1 MLNSTT
7 LNTRLLPLSILI
19 SSLVSGGAIAAGTE
33 KSISDK
39 LQDFKT
45 SNVIDATQQQQLQER
60 MKEKVQKQQ
69 LEEIAK
75 AEVKRVEQK
84 FKTAVEEAAHQN
96 DLWTPIKVD
105 LQVAEAGKK
114 AANDARDEANK
125 KKDTAL
131 TNAGLSLTA
140 TAQNEIDNNL
150 YDKKDKLNN
159 KKQTVIDNDK
169 HLKDTTDQLIAKG
182 DERTNIDVELEKIA
196 IDISSNESMWNSQSF
211 IAKDPKDYTAD
222 EEAIAKAHRDKR
234 SELDHKQTEQ
244 NKNKKALLKEIKR
257 IELKIESIHKAITED
272 KSKLEQARD
281 DFTIATQ
288 AKEAFDFALITE
300 KNAKDAQTT
309 LDTAEINNATAKQQ
323 FDTAE
328 QAKSEAEKKVKDQ
341 MLALQDAKEAV
352 VQLNRVNPTLNA
364 PVIDQT
370 LDKTIT
376 QTVAGSSL
384 AVLTHVA
391 GGTQNVQKDGKIISS
406 MVREGGTVNL
416 AAGAAAFSTTIT
428 DGTLNNQGGTDT
440 DSVVQA
446 GGQLSLTGRAVSH
459 NALVTKGGSVTVS
472 DDSIVNDMTSRGN
485 ITADSKATLTNT
497 IIADGS
503 LTLADSAVAHSTLLR
518 KGMFIVQ
525 AGAKAIA
532 TEINGGTFTLQ
543 DGASAEDTLLQK
555 GSFTLNK
562 GATAINTKVNGG
574 KFTLGNG
581 AATDGTI
588 INGGE
593 FDVQTDAIASNTK
606 LNSGTFTL
614 SDGSAKDTTV
624 NGGEFKVT
632 DDAIADGITLKGG
645 KFSLRSRM
653 QAFKLVVESGDA
665 LIASSLQDVIIKG
678 GTTTFDNNA
687 IISGTINAES
697 NSFIRVY
704 DQATTQDADLKL
716 AGKMEFIAANNSIP
730 TQHAFKSMAMNGGTV
745 DMSKSTVQ
753 LNTTSLAGTGTF
765 NLGSTFINHTSAPLN
780 VNGQADGQFM
790 VAINDSGI
798 APNNLDVAK
807 INSGNADFTLATGT
821 VNLGNYQYKLQ
832 SDGKGGFKLVTD
844 TNGRNAGGNAA
855 LTPSTAGVLALANTT
870 PVIFN
875 AELSSIHHRLDQQ
888 STAANESGVWG
899 TYLND
904 NYKVKG
910 TAANFDQKLNGMTF
924 GADKATKLDNG
935 VLSIGGFTSYSSSN
949 IKSDYQS
956 SGKVDSFSIGM
967 YSQYLVDDG
976 YYVNAVLK
984 ANRFNQNVN
993 ISTQSSQAT
1002 GSSKL
1007 NGLGLAVKAGKHI
1020 NLDAFYVSPHIA
1032 LSGFSSGKSQNT
1044 LSNGMTAENQ
1054 RATAVTGTIGVNGG
1068 YRYVLNSGT
1077 EIKPYAIF
1085 SVDNDL
1091 MANNKVSVNNEI
1103 FDNSLKGTRAN
1114 AGAGINVNLNSNL
1127 AISTEVK
1134 LSKGQ
1139 NVETPMTIN
1148 MGVAYNF

>member
-45 SNVIDATQQQQLQER
+45 SNVIDARQQQQLQER

-75 AEVKRVEQK
+75 AEVKIVEQK
-84 FKTAVEEAAHQN
+84 FKTAAEEAARQN

-105 LQVAEAGKK
+105 LQVAEANRK
-114 AANDARDEANK
+114 AANDALDEANK

-131 TNAGLSLTA
+131 KGAGLSLTS

-150 YDKKDKLNN
+150 YDKKDELNN

-169 HLKDTTDQLIAKG
+169 HLKDTTNQLIAKS
-182 DERTNIDVELEKIA
+182 DERTKIDENIYKIDL
-196 IDISSNESMWNSQSF
+196 DINHNQTNWDSQSF
-211 IAKDPKDYTAD
+211 TKKDRKDYTPD
-222 EEAIAKAHRDKR
+222 EVLIDKEH
-234 SELDHKQTEQ
+234 SDKYQLLDHQKTEQ
-244 NKNKKALLKEIKR
+244 NKNKKDVLKEIKR
-257 IELKIESIHKAITED
+257 IELKIESIHKAIAED
-272 KSKLEQARD
+272 KIKLEQARD
-281 DFTIATQ
+281 DFTIATK

-300 KNAKDAQTT
+300 KNALDAQTAF
-309 LDTAEINNATAKQQ
+309 DTAEINNDTAKQL
-323 FDTAE
+323 FDAAE
-328 QAKSEAEKKVKDQ
+328 QAKSEAKKKVKDQ
-341 MLALQDAKEAV
+341 EIALQNAEKAV
-352 VQLNRVNPTLNA
+352 VELNRVNPTPIA

-370 LDKTIT
+370 LDKTII

-416 AAGAAAFSTTIT
+416 DAGAAAFSTTIT

-446 GGQLSLTGRAVSH
+446 GGKLSLTGSGVSH

-472 DDSIVNDMTSRGN
+472 DDSAVNDMTSAGN
-485 ITADSKATLTNT
+485 ITANGKATLTNT

-532 TEINGGTFTLQ
+532 TEINGGTFTLE
-543 DGASAEDTLLQK
+543 DGASAENTLLQK

-562 GATAINTKVNGG
+562 GATATNTKVNGG
-574 KFTLGNG
+574 KFRLGNG
-581 AATDGTI
+581 ATTDGTI

-606 LNSGTFTL
+606 LNSGTFIL
-614 SDGSAKDTTV
+614 SDGTAKDTTV
-624 NGGEFKVT
+624 NSGEFEVT
-632 DDAIADGITLKGG
+632 NGATADGITLKGG

-653 QAFKLVVESGDA
+653 QAFRLVVESGDA
-665 LIASSLQDVIIKG
+665 LIASSLQD
-678 GTTTFDNNA
+678 A

-704 DQATTQDADLKL
+704 EQASTQDANLKL

-730 TQHAFKSMAMNGGTV
+730 TRRAFKSMEMNGGTV

-753 LNTTSLAGTGTF
+753 LNTTSLTGTGTF
-765 NLGSTFINHTSAPLN
+765 NLGSKFINHTSAPLN

-798 APNNLDVAK
+798 SPNNLDVAK
-807 INSGNADFTLATGT
+807 INSGNADFTLANGT
-821 VNLGNYQYKLQ
+821 VNLGNYKYKLQ

-855 LTPSTAGVLALANTT
+855 LTPSTAGILALANTT

-888 STAANESGVWG
+888 STTANESGVWG

-910 TAANFDQKLNGMTF
+910 TATNFDQKLNGMTF

-935 VLSIGGFTSYSSSN
+935 ILSIGGFTSYSSSN

-967 YSQYLVDDG
+967 YSQYLADDG

-1020 NLDAFYVSPHIA
+1020 NFDAFYVSPHIA
-1032 LSGFSSGKSQNT
+1032 LSGFSSGKSLDT

-1077 EIKPYAIF
+1077 EIKPYAIL

-1091 MANNKVSVNNEI
+1091 MASNKVSVNNEI

-1114 AGAGINVNLNSNL
+1114 AGVGINVNLNTNL

>member
-45 SNVIDATQQQQLQER
+45 SNVINATQQQQLQER

-69 LEEIAK
+69 LEEIAL
-75 AEVKRVEQK
+75 
-84 FKTAVEEAAHQN
+84 QN
-96 DLWTPIKVD
+96 
-105 LQVAEAGKK
+105 
-114 AANDARDEANK
+114 
-125 KKDTAL
+125 
-131 TNAGLSLTA
+131 
-140 TAQNEIDNNL
+140 
-150 YDKKDKLNN
+150 
-159 KKQTVIDNDK
+159 
-169 HLKDTTDQLIAKG
+169 
-182 DERTNIDVELEKIA
+182 
-196 IDISSNESMWNSQSF
+196 
-211 IAKDPKDYTAD
+211 
-222 EEAIAKAHRDKR
+222 
-234 SELDHKQTEQ
+234 
-244 NKNKKALLKEIKR
+244 
-257 IELKIESIHKAITED
+257 
-272 KSKLEQARD
+272 
-281 DFTIATQ
+281 
-288 AKEAFDFALITE
+288 
-300 KNAKDAQTT
+300 
-309 LDTAEINNATAKQQ
+309 
-323 FDTAE
+323 
-328 QAKSEAEKKVKDQ
+328 AEK
-341 MLALQDAKEAV
+341 AV
-352 VQLNRVNPTLNA
+352 VELNRVNPTPIA

-376 QTVAGSSL
+376 QTVVGSSL

-416 AAGAAAFSTTIT
+416 DAGAAAFSTTIT

-446 GGQLSLTGRAVSH
+446 GGKLSLTGSGVSH

-472 DDSIVNDMTSRGN
+472 DDSAVNDMTSAGD
-485 ITADSKATLTNT
+485 ITANGKATLTNT

-532 TEINGGTFTLQ
+532 TEINGGTFTLE
-543 DGASAEDTLLQK
+543 DGASAENTLLQK

-562 GATAINTKVNGG
+562 GATATNTKVNGG

-581 AATDGTI
+581 ATTDGTI

-606 LNSGTFTL
+606 LNSGTFIL
-614 SDGSAKDTTV
+614 SDGTAKDTTV
-624 NGGEFKVT
+624 NSGEFEVT
-632 DDAIADGITLKGG
+632 NGATADGITLNGG

-653 QAFKLVVESGDA
+653 QAFRLVVESGDA
-665 LIASSLQDVIIKG
+665 LIASSLQDAIIKG

-697 NSFIRVY
+697 NSFIRV
-704 DQATTQDADLKL
+704 DEQASTQDANLKL

-730 TQHAFKSMAMNGGTV
+730 TRRAFKSMEMNGGTV

-753 LNTTSLAGTGTF
+753 LNTTSLTGTGTF

-790 VAINDSGI
+790 VAINDSGVG
-798 APNNLDVAK
+798 PNNLDVAK
-807 INSGNADFTLATGT
+807 INSGNADFTLANGT
-821 VNLGNYQYKLQ
+821 VNLGNYKYKLQ

-910 TAANFDQKLNGMTF
+910 TATNFDQKLNGMTF

-935 VLSIGGFTSYSSSN
+935 VLSIGGFTGYSSSN

-967 YSQYLVDDG
+967 YSQYLADDG

-1007 NGLGLAVKAGKHI
+1007 NGLGLAVKTGRHI
-1020 NLDAFYVSPHIA
+1020 NFDAFYVSPHIA
-1032 LSGFSSGKSQNT
+1032 LSGFSSGKSQDT

-1077 EIKPYAIF
+1077 EIKPYAIL

-1091 MANNKVSVNNEI
+1091 MASNKVSVNNEI

-1114 AGAGINVNLNSNL
+1114 AGVGINVNLNTNL